1 MKRPAAHRRRVQQ
14 AAQRDAAQVAKVIA
28 VQEAQIAA
36 QQAEIERLRLENR
49 ALTAVIIGAALLERV
64 DAVDPQTGE
73 ISRAW
78 AFQPGSDV
86 DGELFDKIEQF
97 KEF

>member
-1 MKRPAAHRRRVQQ
+1 MRRPAANAHRVQQ

-36 QQAEIERLRLENR
+36 LQAENERLSLENK
-49 ALTAVIIGAALLERV
+49 ALTAVITAALLLDRV
-64 DAVDPQTGE
+64 DVADPHTGE
-73 ISRAW
+73 ISRVW

-86 DGELFDKIEQF
+86 DGELFDKIE
-97 KEF
+97 

>member
-49 ALTAVIIGAALLERV
+49 ALTAVITAAAFLERV
-64 DAVDPQTGE
+64 DVADPQTGE
-73 ISRAW
+73 ISRTW
-78 AFQPGSDV
+78 AYQPGSDV